1 MFYFYFKAGIFI
13 CNVLFIIDKEEK
25 NNHTRKVIMQCCLS
39 ENVFQSFASSFL
51 NSDDDELVWIALNF
65 IRARLSFKL
74 KPENLENAGQPSLLL
89 YWSDNCDAIMHS
101 VVEYL
106 QVLHHHVNDNI
117 REKVFE
123 IFSLVS

>member
-1 MFYFYFKAGIFI
+1 M
-13 CNVLFIIDKEEK
+13 CNVLFTVGKEEK
-25 NNHTRKVIMQCCLS
+25 NYHMRKTIIQCCLS
-39 ENVFQSFASSFL
+39 ENVFQSFTSSFL

-89 YWSDNCDAIMHS
+89 YLSDNCDAIMHS
-101 VVEYL
+101 IVEYL
-106 QVLHHHVNDNI
+106 QVLHHHTNDNI
-117 REKVFE
+117 RKKVFE